1 MGIAKIPII
10 DMAIDNEA
18 ALGLT
23 YNPEYQKCSKHISI
37 KCYFIHR

>member
-1 MGIAKIPII
+1 MCIAKIPTI

-23 YNPEYQKCSKHISI
+23 YSEYQKCSKHISI